1 MNNRIT
7 FYERTYQKVQ
17 DVLSSI
23 GGISNIISFILKLIN
38 SYINSYDIL
47 FDLIYLLNFFSI
59 SIGDIE
65 STDRRNIINKKL
77 QQIENIK
84 RHTKI
89 NQIIVKLNNSSI
101 SKLFSNQN
109 KLENIPKEIEEKKN
123 NENTEKNE
131 LKETIPN
138 QTLNTEK
145 S

>member
-1 MNNRIT
+1 MNNRIN

-59 SIGDIE
+59 SIGDIK
-65 STDRRNIINKKL
+65 STDKRNIINKKL

-84 RHTKI
+84 RHTKR
-89 NQIIVKLNNSSI
+89 N
-101 SKLFSNQN
+101 
-109 KLENIPKEIEEKKN
+109 
-123 NENTEKNE
+123 
-131 LKETIPN
+131 
-138 QTLNTEK
+138 
-145 S
+145 